1 MLYSIGMVSREA
13 GVSTE
18 TLRRWE
24 AARLIPPAQRKYI
37 ARWRVWQPK
46 DVKIIVAVANQRLDS

>member
-1 MLYSIGMVSREA
+1 MICTIGEVARQA
-13 GVSTE
+13 GVSVE

-24 AARLIPPAQRKYI
+24 EARLIPPAQRKYI

-46 DVKIIVAVANQRLDS
+46 DVKVIVAVANQRLES